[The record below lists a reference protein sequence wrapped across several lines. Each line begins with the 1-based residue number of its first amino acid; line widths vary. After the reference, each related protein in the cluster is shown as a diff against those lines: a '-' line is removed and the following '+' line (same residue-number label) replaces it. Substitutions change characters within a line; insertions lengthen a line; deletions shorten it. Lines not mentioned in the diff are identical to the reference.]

1 MGHVLTPPDRSPLVR
16 CWSRASRTR
25 LPVWCLPAMIGTAAI
40 GLSASPAAA
49 ADQLVA
55 FDETYVQELNG
66 NVQGETFH
74 HGIVPKP
81 TEPASWTTPVNY
93 AKGTAYLYMEV
104 LEKPS
109 KRNTLL
115 TVCFDGPK
123 EGYGC
128 FDTKSYT
135 DVGAYETKVTM
146 GGADWYQYGK
156 VAWGQR
162 RDDYHLVIKD
172 PALNGTQGGK
182 PATDYVPTKLRVVL
196 TIVPPGGTYTP
207 PAKGQGMGGA
217 DAGAGDAAGAGG
229 AGPADAGSAAGGS
242 SGGNAG
248 GAAGGGA
255 AGGSA
260 GSGAGG
266 SGGGGNAGS
275 ASAGSSGSS
284 SGGNS
289 GSGGGAGK
297 AGSTGGGAGN
307 SAGTAGSAGNSGSSP
322 VDDEPTP
329 SCNVGGRGQ
338 SGTALPW
345 LLLAGAAAF
354 VRRRRG
360 R

>member
-1 MGHVLTPPDRSPLVR
+1 MRQSSLRLRS
-16 CWSRASRTR
+16 S
-25 LPVWCLPAMIGTAAI
+25 LPVLFGAAW
-40 GLSASPAAA
+40 AATLA
-49 ADQLVA
+49 LTGPEAHAQEQLVA

-135 DVGAYETKVTM
+135 DVGAYETKITM
-146 GGADWYQYGK
+146 GGANWYQYGK

-196 TIVPPGGTYTP
+196 TVVPPGGTYTP
-207 PAKGQGMGGA
+207 PAKGTSGGTPGA
-217 DAGAGDAAGAGG
+217 DAGSGGPRGGGGAGG
-229 AGPADAGSAAGGS
+229 GSPADAAATGGSGGQATGGSSASGGNSASGGSNASGGASGGS
-242 SGGNAG
+242 SGG
-248 GAAGGGA
+248 GA
-255 AGGSA
+255 
-260 GSGAGG
+260 
-266 SGGGGNAGS
+266 SGGG
-275 ASAGSSGSS
+275 SSGGGNSS
-284 SGGNS
+284 SGGSTGS
-289 GSGGGAGK
+289 GSGGAK
-297 AGSTGGGAGN
+297 P
-307 SAGTAGSAGNSGSSP
+307 SAGGGNSGGTSTP
-322 VDDEPTP
+322 DDEPTP
-329 SCNVGGRGQ
+329 SACSLGSHR
-338 SGTALPW
+338 SKPAALP
-345 LLLAGAAAF
+345 LLLLGALAALA
-354 VRRRRG
+354 RRRAR
-360 R
+360 